1 MDKQFKD
8 VSTSRKTLNAKK
20 EQAAENEKEYQK
32 KLKEEMAK

>member
-8 VSTSRKTLNAKK
+8 VSALRKTLNVKK
-20 EQAAENEKEYQK
+20 EQVAENEKEYQK